1 MMICMKPQGRQHG
14 TSMHQN
20 QDATL
25 RRGEGHRGAT
35 RTPVQTA
42 RYCDFSTRP
51 QPGPPRI
58 HTSWQPAEGRAA
70 EPPRQQMTP
79 AQEAACRFSYA
90 HPATSLYVWGW
101 HKGSMKQKRATV
113 QESWSYLR
121 TAPAEGARPGEA
133 GRVPQLSVGLKGDE
147 VVSPVEVG
155 RK

>member
-1 MMICMKPQGRQHG
+1 MMICIKSQGRQHR
-14 TSMHQN
+14 SRMHQN

-25 RRGEGHRGAT
+25 WRGEGHRGAT

-51 QPGPPRI
+51 QPVTPRI
-58 HTSWQPAEGRAA
+58 HMSWQPAEGRAA

-90 HPATSLYVWGW
+90 HPATFLYVWGW
-101 HKGSMKQKRATV
+101 HEGSMKQKRATV

-133 GRVPQLSVGLKGDE
+133 GRVPQLSMGHRRADLKE
-147 VVSPVEVG
+147 TRWP
-155 RK
+155 RR